1 MVPARMV
8 KRFRPSSYSAEL
20 CSAAGTRVIS
30 LILLMM
36 LLALGAAGL
45 QRSAQSAQQSEYE
58 GHCYAG
64 SLDRRPTSSVDILA
78 NDRSAGSRSELL
90 AEGHVERLIAAPS
103 ARHLDA
109 QEDGAIPDE
118 AQARRHAGAVHV
130 LVAGLPGAAGVDA
143 PRDADL
149 LVLPGEVEG

>member
-45 QRSAQSAQQSEYE
+45 QGSSQSAQQSEYE

-64 SLDRRPTSSVDILA
+64 SLDRRPTSSVATDILA
-78 NDRSAGSRSELL
+78 NDRPGFAEPGNGTAETGEQQFGHGSIVQSPGFARRRER
-90 AEGHVERLIAAPS
+90 GNMPRYMVERS
-103 ARHLDA
+103 F
-109 QEDGAIPDE
+109 
-118 AQARRHAGAVHV
+118 
-130 LVAGLPGAAGVDA
+130 
-143 PRDADL
+143 
-149 LVLPGEVEG
+149 